1 MIVILCCWRRPN
13 KRFGDLM
20 SATPSCVPSLF
31 SLGFHIAVVTLVLA
45 SLVSVDIAWAGKLML
60 PHQMR
65 DLSKRKQILRSR
77 LPKDDL
83 NVIVRMVSEDID
95 RSDCLESDKSLERRR
110 IVRDFRIDRI
120 QLTPDDKIQYIIEGW
135 GPCVCG
141 TTGNCPVWVLEKR
154 VEGFKVLLSN
164 GGYGGFNGF
173 SIEATSTNGYND
185 IILRSH
191 DSASSYDLYVYR
203 FSKTGYK
210 LFQCSFVDY
219 WRSDMTGKRS
229 APEITKQKCK

>member
-83 NVIVRMVSEDID
+83 NRSEEHT
-95 RSDCLESDKSLERRR
+95 SELQS
-110 IVRDFRIDRI
+110 
-120 QLTPDDKIQYIIEGW
+120 PDHL
-135 GPCVCG
+135 VCRLL
-141 TTGNCPVWVLEKR
+141 LEKKKR
-154 VEGFKVLLSN
+154 
-164 GGYGGFNGF
+164 
-173 SIEATSTNGYND
+173 ND
-185 IILRSH
+185 PI
-191 DSASSYDLYVYR
+191 A
-203 FSKTGYK
+203 
-210 LFQCSFVDY
+210 
-219 WRSDMTGKRS
+219 
-229 APEITKQKCK
+229 